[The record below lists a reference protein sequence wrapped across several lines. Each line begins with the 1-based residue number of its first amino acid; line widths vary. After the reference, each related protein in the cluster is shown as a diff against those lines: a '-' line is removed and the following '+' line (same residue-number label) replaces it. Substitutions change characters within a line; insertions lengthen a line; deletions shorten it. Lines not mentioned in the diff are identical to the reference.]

1 MITHIVQSV
10 EAYMSDF
17 LTEAR
22 GIQNDLAVVR
32 RHIHQEPEIGLDL
45 PKTQAKILAAL
56 DGLGLEISTGKSLSS
71 VTAVLRGGESEK
83 TVLLRAD
90 MDALPV
96 TELADLPY
104 KSQIDG
110 VMHACGHD
118 LHVAMLIGAAKLLT
132 KNKSKLNGDVVFMFQ
147 PGEEG
152 FDGAGHM
159 IKEGVLSVGGR
170 KADATYGLHVMSS
183 SIPTGS
189 FTTKPGTMMASS
201 DELHVT
207 VVGMGG
213 HGSQPHTAKDPIPVA
228 AEMVSA
234 LQLLITRSFS
244 AFDPVVITV
253 GQFHA
258 GTKANIIPDTA
269 EFQATI
275 RTFSAE
281 NRSRIQIEAV
291 RLCKSI
297 AEGYGLKAE
306 VEVVEQYP
314 VTVNND
320 AHAQFLGRVAAE
332 LFGNEGYMDMPN
344 PIAGAEDYSRVLEE
358 VPGSYAFLG
367 ASVDQDFTKSEVN
380 HSPRAMF
387 DDAVLYRGAALLSEL
402 AVRSL
407 NEMV

>member
-1 MITHIVQSV
+1 MSNFLA
-10 EAYMSDF
+10 EAQ
-17 LTEAR
+17 E
-22 GIQNDLAVVR
+22 IQDELVTLR
-32 RHIHQEPEIGLDL
+32 RRFHQEPEIGLDL

-56 DGLGLEISTGKSLSS
+56 DGLGLEVTTGKSLTS
-71 VTAVLRGGESEK
+71 VTAVLRGAKSDK

-110 VMHACGHD
+110 AMHACGHD
-118 LHVAMLIGAAKLLT
+118 LHVSMLIGAAKLLV
-132 KNKSKLNGDVVFMFQ
+132 KNKSQLNGDVVFMFQ

-159 IKEGVLSVGGR
+159 IKEGVLTASGR
-170 KADATYGLHVMSS
+170 KADSTYGIHVMSS
-183 SIPTGS
+183 TVPAGT
-189 FTTKPGTMMASS
+189 FTTKGGTMMASS

-207 VVGMGG
+207 VLGMGG

-234 LQLLITRSFS
+234 LQLMITRSFD

-275 RTFSAE
+275 RTFSAA
-281 NRSRIQIEAV
+281 NRTRIQAEAV
-291 RLCKSI
+291 RLCTSI
-297 AEGYGLKAE
+297 AEGYGLKAD
-306 VEVVEQYP
+306 VKVVEQYP
-314 VTVNND
+314 VTSNND
-320 AHAQFLGRVAAE
+320 AHANFVGKVAAD
-332 LFGNEGYMDMPN
+332 LFGTESYVEMPHA
-344 PIAGAEDYSRVLEE
+344 IAGAEDYSRVLEA
-358 VPGSYAFLG
+358 VPGSYVFLG
-367 ASVDQDFTKSEVN
+367 ASVDQDFVNSEVN

-387 DDAVLYRGAALLSEL
+387 DDSVLYRGTALLSEL

>member
-1 MITHIVQSV
+1 MTNFLAEASEIQS
-10 EAYMSDF
+10 E
-17 LTEAR
+17 
-22 GIQNDLAVVR
+22 LASIR
-32 RHIHQEPEIGLDL
+32 RKIHQEPEIGLDL
-45 PKTQAKILAAL
+45 PKTQAKIIAAL
-56 DGLGLEISTGKSLSS
+56 NGLGLEVTTGKSLSS
-71 VTAVLRGGESEK
+71 VTAVLRGAKSEK

-96 TELADLPY
+96 TELADLAY

-110 VMHACGHD
+110 AMHACGHD
-118 LHVAMLIGAAKLLT
+118 LHVSMLIGAAKLLS
-132 KNKSKLNGDVVFMFQ
+132 KNKAKLNGDVVFMFQ

-159 IKEGVLSVGGR
+159 IKEGVLSASGR
-170 KADATYGLHVMSS
+170 KADATYGIHVMSS
-183 SIPTGS
+183 SIPTGL

-234 LQLLITRSFS
+234 LQLLITRSFDS
-244 AFDPVVITV
+244 FDPVVITV

-275 RTFSAE
+275 RTFSPE

-297 AEGYGLKAE
+297 AEAYGLRAE
-306 VEVVEQYP
+306 VQVVEQYP
-314 VTVNND
+314 VTANND
-320 AHAQFLGRVAAE
+320 AHAQFVSKVVGE
-332 LFGNEGYMDMPN
+332 IFGADGYMDMPH
-344 PIAGAEDYSRVLEE
+344 PIAGAEDYSRVLEQ
-358 VPGSYAFLG
+358 VPGSYIFLG

-387 DDAVLYRGAALLSEL
+387 DDSVLYRGTALLSEL

>member
-1 MITHIVQSV
+1 
-10 EAYMSDF
+10 MSIF
-17 LTEAR
+17 LAGAKE
-22 GIQNDLAVVR
+22 IQDELVTLR
-32 RHIHQEPEIGLDL
+32 RRLHQEPEIGLDL
-45 PKTQAKILAAL
+45 PKTQAKIVAAL
-56 DGLGLEISTGKSLSS
+56 DGLGLEVTTGKGLSS
-71 VTAVLRGGESEK
+71 VTAVLRGAKSDK

-110 VMHACGHD
+110 AMHACGHD
-118 LHVAMLIGAAKLLT
+118 LHVAMLIGAAKLLV
-132 KNKSKLNGDVVFMFQ
+132 KNKSQLNGDVVFMFQ

-159 IKEGVLSVGGR
+159 IKEGVLTASGR
-170 KADATYGLHVMSS
+170 KADATYGIHVSS
-183 SIPTGS
+183 SSTPTGA
-189 FTTKPGTMMASS
+189 FTTKGGTMMASA
-201 DELHVT
+201 DEIHVT
-207 VVGMGG
+207 VLGMGG

-234 LQLLITRSFS
+234 LQLMITRSFD

-275 RTFSAE
+275 RTFSPE
-281 NRSRIQIEAV
+281 NRVRIKTEAV
-291 RLCKSI
+291 RLCTSI
-297 AEGYGLKAE
+297 AEGYGLKAD
-306 VEVVEQYP
+306 VKVVEQYP

-320 AHAQFLGRVAAE
+320 SHAQFVGKVAAE
-332 LFGNEGYMDMPN
+332 LFGKDAYMDMPH
-344 PIAGAEDYSRVLEE
+344 PIAGAEDYSRVLEA
-358 VPGSYAFLG
+358 VPGSYMFLG
-367 ASVDQDFTKSEVN
+367 ASVDEDFMNSEVN

-387 DDAVLYRGAALLSEL
+387 DDSVLYRGTAMLSEL

>member
-1 MITHIVQSV
+1 MSNFLAEAKEIQS
-10 EAYMSDF
+10 
-17 LTEAR
+17 
-22 GIQNDLAVVR
+22 DLVTLR
-32 RHIHQEPEIGLDL
+32 RRLHQEPEIGLDL
-45 PKTQAKILAAL
+45 PKTQAKIVAAL
-56 DGLGLEISTGKSLSS
+56 DGLGLEVTTGKVLSS
-71 VTAVLRGGESEK
+71 VTAVLRGAKSDK

-90 MDALPV
+90 MDGLPV
-96 TELADLPY
+96 TELADLDY

-110 VMHACGHD
+110 AMHACGHD
-118 LHVAMLIGAAKLLT
+118 LHVAMLIGAAKLLV
-132 KNKSKLNGDVVFMFQ
+132 KNKSQLNGDVVFMFQ

-159 IKEGVLSVGGR
+159 IKEGVLTASGR
-170 KADATYGLHVMSS
+170 KADATYGIHVSS
-183 SIPTGS
+183 SATPTGT
-189 FTTKPGTMMASS
+189 FTTKGGTMMASS

-207 VVGMGG
+207 VIGKGG

-234 LQLLITRSFS
+234 LQLMITRSFD

-281 NRSRIQIEAV
+281 NRVRIKTEAV
-291 RLCKSI
+291 RLCESI
-297 AEGYGLKAE
+297 AQGYGLKAE
-306 VEVVEQYP
+306 VKVVEQYP

-320 AHAQFLGRVAAE
+320 AHAEFVGKVATE
-332 LFGNEGYMDMPN
+332 LFGSDSYMDMPH
-344 PIAGAEDYSRVLEE
+344 PIAGAEDYSRVLEA
-358 VPGSYAFLG
+358 VPGSYVFLG
-367 ASVDQDFTKSEVN
+367 ASVDQDFMNSEVN

-387 DDAVLYRGAALLSEL
+387 DDSVMYRGSALLSEL

>member
-1 MITHIVQSV
+1 MANFLS
-10 EAYMSDF
+10 EASEFQKD
-17 LTEAR
+17 LTA
-22 GIQNDLAVVR
+22 LR
-32 RHIHQEPEIGLDL
+32 RDIHREPEIGLDL
-45 PKTQAKILAAL
+45 PKTQAKIVAAL
-56 DGLGLEISTGKSLSS
+56 EGLGLEISTGKSLSS
-71 VTAVLRGGESEK
+71 VTAVLRAGNSDK

-110 VMHACGHD
+110 AMHACGHD
-118 LHVAMLIGAAKLLT
+118 LHVAMLIGAAKLLV
-132 KNKSKLNGDVVFMFQ
+132 KNKSELTGDVVFMFQ

-159 IKEGVLSVGGR
+159 IKEGVLTASGR
-170 KADATYGLHVMSS
+170 KADATYGIHVMSS
-183 SIPTGS
+183 SVPTGT
-189 FTTKPGTMMASS
+189 FTTKGGTMMASS

-228 AEMVSA
+228 AEMISA
-234 LQLLITRSFS
+234 LQLMITRSFD

-275 RTFSAE
+275 RTFSAD
-281 NRSRIQIEAV
+281 NRARIQIEAV

-306 VEVVEQYP
+306 VSVVEQYP
-314 VTVNND
+314 VTINND
-320 AHAQFLGRVAAE
+320 THAKFVGTVAAE
-332 LFGNEGYMDMPN
+332 LFDDEGFMEMPHA
-344 PIAGAEDYSRVLEE
+344 IAGAEDYSRVLEA
-358 VPGSYAFLG
+358 VPGSYIFLG
-367 ASVDQDFTKSEVN
+367 ASVDKDFTKSEVN

-387 DDAVLYRGAALLSEL
+387 DDSVLYRGTALLSEL

-407 NEMV
+407 KEMVGSKNAK

>member
-1 MITHIVQSV
+1 MSSFLI
-10 EAYMSDF
+10 EAKD
-17 LTEAR
+17 
-22 GIQNDLAVVR
+22 IQGELVALR
-32 RHIHQEPEIGLDL
+32 QKIHQEPEIGLDL
-45 PKTQAKILAAL
+45 PKTQAKIVAAL
-56 DGLGLEISTGKSLSS
+56 DGLGLEVSTGKSLTS
-71 VTAVLRGGESEK
+71 VTAVLRGANSEK

-96 TELADLPY
+96 TELTDVAF

-110 VMHACGHD
+110 AMHACGHD
-118 LHVAMLIGAAKLLT
+118 LHVSMLIGAAKLLS
-132 KNKSKLNGDVVFMFQ
+132 KNKAKLNGDVVFMFQ

-159 IKEGVLSVGGR
+159 IQEGVLTASGR
-170 KADATYGLHVMSS
+170 KADATYGIHVMSS
-183 SIPTGS
+183 AIPAGT
-189 FTTKPGTMMASS
+189 FTTKGGTMMASS

-207 VVGMGG
+207 VIGKGG

-281 NRSRIQIEAV
+281 SRSRIQVEAV
-291 RLCKSI
+291 RLCRSI
-297 AEGYGLKAE
+297 AEGYGLTAD
-306 VEVVEQYP
+306 VEIVEQYP
-314 VTVNND
+314 VTANND
-320 AHAQFLGRVAAE
+320 AHAQFVGKVAVD
-332 LFGNEGYMDMPN
+332 LFGGEAFIEMPT

-358 VPGSYAFLG
+358 VPGSYVFLG
-367 ASVDQDFTKSEVN
+367 ASVDQDVTASDVN
-380 HSPRAMF
+380 HSPRAKF

>member
-1 MITHIVQSV
+1 VTN
-10 EAYMSDF
+10 F
-17 LTEAR
+17 LTEANE
-22 GIQNDLAVVR
+22 IQSELASIR
-32 RHIHQEPEIGLDL
+32 RKIHQEPEIGLDL
-45 PKTQAKILAAL
+45 PKTQAKIVAAL
-56 DGLGLEISTGKSLSS
+56 DGLGLEVTTGKSLSS
-71 VTAVLRGGESEK
+71 VTAVLRGTNSVK
-83 TVLLRAD
+83 TLLLRAD

-110 VMHACGHD
+110 AMHACGHD
-118 LHVAMLIGAAKLLT
+118 LHVSMLIGAAKLLS
-132 KNKSKLNGDVVFMFQ
+132 KNKAKLNGDVVFMFQ

-159 IKEGVLSVGGR
+159 IKEGVLSASGR
-170 KADATYGLHVMSS
+170 KADATYGIHVMSS
-183 SIPTGS
+183 SIPTGL

-234 LQLLITRSFS
+234 LQLLITRSFDS
-244 AFDPVVITV
+244 FDPVVITV

-275 RTFSAE
+275 RTFSPE

-297 AEGYGLKAE
+297 AEAYGLRAE
-306 VEVVEQYP
+306 VQVVEQYP
-314 VTVNND
+314 VTANND
-320 AHAQFLGRVAAE
+320 AHAQFVGKVAGE
-332 LFGNEGYMDMPN
+332 IFGNDAYMDMPH
-344 PIAGAEDYSRVLEE
+344 PIAGAEDYSRVLEQ
-358 VPGSYAFLG
+358 VPGSYIFLG

-387 DDAVLYRGAALLSEL
+387 DDSVLYRGTALLSEL

>member
-1 MITHIVQSV
+1 V
-10 EAYMSDF
+10 ADF
-17 LTEAR
+17 LKEASE
-22 GIQNDLAVVR
+22 IQGDLATL
-32 RHIHQEPEIGLDL
+32 RHQIHQEPEIGLDL
-45 PKTQAKILAAL
+45 PKTQAKILKAL
-56 DGLGLEISTGKSLSS
+56 EGLGLEVSTGKSLTS
-71 VTAVLRGGESEK
+71 VTAVLRGGKSDK

-96 TELADLPY
+96 TELADIPF

-110 VMHACGHD
+110 AMHACGHD
-118 LHVAMLIGAAKLLT
+118 LHVAMLIGAAKLLV
-132 KNKSKLNGDVVFMFQ
+132 KNKSALNGDVVFMFQ

-159 IKEGVLSVGGR
+159 IKEGVLTASGR
-170 KADATYGLHVMSS
+170 KADATYGIHVMSS
-183 SIPTGS
+183 SVPKGL
-189 FTTKPGTMMASS
+189 FTTKAGTMMASS

-281 NRSRIQIEAV
+281 NRSRIQTEAV

-306 VEVVEQYP
+306 VKVVEQYP
-314 VTVNND
+314 VTANNN
-320 AHAQFLGRVAAE
+320 AHAQFVGKVAAD
-332 LFGNEGYMDMPN
+332 LFGNESFMEMPH

-358 VPGSYAFLG
+358 VPGSYVFLG

-387 DDAVLYRGAALLSEL
+387 DDSVLHRGTALLSEL

>member
-1 MITHIVQSV
+1 MSNFLA
-10 EAYMSDF
+10 EAQ
-17 LTEAR
+17 E
-22 GIQNDLAVVR
+22 IQDELATLR
-32 RHIHQEPEIGLDL
+32 RRFHQEPEIGLDL

-56 DGLGLEISTGKSLSS
+56 DGLGLEVTTGKSLTS
-71 VTAVLRGGESEK
+71 VTAVLRGAKSDK

-110 VMHACGHD
+110 AMHACGHD
-118 LHVAMLIGAAKLLT
+118 LHVSMLIGAAKLLV
-132 KNKSKLNGDVVFMFQ
+132 KNKSQLNGDVVFMFQ

-159 IKEGVLSVGGR
+159 IKEGVLTASGR
-170 KADATYGLHVMSS
+170 KADATYGIHVSS
-183 SIPTGS
+183 SSTPTGA
-189 FTTKPGTMMASS
+189 FTTKGGTMMASA
-201 DELHVT
+201 DEIHVT
-207 VVGMGG
+207 VLGMGG

-234 LQLLITRSFS
+234 LQLMITRSFD

-275 RTFSAE
+275 RTFSPE
-281 NRSRIQIEAV
+281 NRVRIKTEAV
-291 RLCKSI
+291 RLCTSI
-297 AEGYGLKAE
+297 AEGYGLKAD
-306 VEVVEQYP
+306 VKVVEQYP

-320 AHAQFLGRVAAE
+320 SHAQFVGKVAAE
-332 LFGNEGYMDMPN
+332 LFGKDAYMDMPH
-344 PIAGAEDYSRVLEE
+344 PIAGAEDYSRVLEA
-358 VPGSYAFLG
+358 VPGSYMFLG
-367 ASVDQDFTKSEVN
+367 ASVDEDFMNSEVN

-387 DDAVLYRGAALLSEL
+387 DDSVLYRGTAMLSEL

>member
-1 MITHIVQSV
+1 MANFI
-10 EAYMSDF
+10 
-17 LTEAR
+17 TEASE
-22 GIQNDLAVVR
+22 IQNDLVAIR
-32 RHIHQEPEIGLDL
+32 RHIHQEPELGLDL

-56 DGLGLEISTGKSLSS
+56 EGLGLEVSTGKSLSS
-71 VTAVLRGGESEK
+71 VTAVLRAGDSKK

-96 TELADLPY
+96 AELADLPY

-110 VMHACGHD
+110 AMHACGHD
-118 LHVAMLIGAAKLLT
+118 LHVAMLIGAAKLLV
-132 KNKSKLNGDVVFMFQ
+132 KNKSQLSGDVVFMFQ

-159 IKEGVLSVGGR
+159 IKEGVLTASGR
-170 KADATYGLHVMSS
+170 KADATYGIHVTSS
-183 SIPTGS
+183 SIPTGT
-189 FTTKPGTMMASS
+189 FTTKPGTMMASA
-201 DELHVT
+201 DEIHVT

-228 AEMVSA
+228 AEMVGA
-234 LQLLITRSFS
+234 LQLMITRSFD

-275 RTFSAE
+275 RTFSPE
-281 NRSRIQIEAV
+281 NRARIQVEAV

-306 VEVVEQYP
+306 VKVVEQYP

-320 AHAQFLGRVAAE
+320 AHAQFVGRVAGE
-332 LFGNEGYMDMPN
+332 LFGNEAYMDMPHA
-344 PIAGAEDYSRVLEE
+344 IAGAEDYSRVLEA
-358 VPGSYAFLG
+358 VPGSYVFLG
-367 ASVDQDFTKSEVN
+367 ASVDQDFTKSEAN
-380 HSPRAMF
+380 HSPRAKF
-387 DDAVLYRGAALLSEL
+387 DDSVLYRGTALLSEL

>member
-1 MITHIVQSV
+1 
-10 EAYMSDF
+10 MSTF
-17 LTEAR
+17 LTEASE
-22 GIQNDLAVVR
+22 IQSELVSLR
-32 RHIHQEPEIGLDL
+32 RNIHQEPEIGLDL
-45 PKTQAKILAAL
+45 PKTQAKIVAAL
-56 DGLGLEISTGKSLSS
+56 DGLGLEITTGKSLSS
-71 VTAVLRGGESEK
+71 VTAVLRGGKSEK
-83 TVLLRAD
+83 AVLLRAD

-104 KSQIDG
+104 RSQIDG

-159 IKEGVLSVGGR
+159 IKEGVLSASGR
-170 KADATYGLHVMSS
+170 KADVTYGIHVMSS
-183 SIPTGS
+183 SIPTGT

-281 NRSRIQIEAV
+281 NRARIQVEAV

-306 VEVVEQYP
+306 VQVVEQYP

-320 AHAQFLGRVAAE
+320 AHAQFVGKVAIE
-332 LFGNEGYMDMPN
+332 LFGKDGYMDMPH
-344 PIAGAEDYSRVLEE
+344 PIAGAEDYSRVLEQI
-358 VPGSYAFLG
+358 PGSYVFLG
-367 ASVDQDFTKSEVN
+367 ASADQDFTKSEVN
-380 HSPRAMF
+380 HSPRATF
-387 DDAVLYRGAALLSEL
+387 DDAVLYRGTALLCEL

-407 NEMV
+407 VTQ

>member
-1 MITHIVQSV
+1 VSNFLA
-10 EAYMSDF
+10 EAQ
-17 LTEAR
+17 E
-22 GIQNDLAVVR
+22 IQDELVTLR
-32 RHIHQEPEIGLDL
+32 RRFHQEPEIGLDL

-56 DGLGLEISTGKSLSS
+56 DGLGLEVTTGKSLTS
-71 VTAVLRGGESEK
+71 VTAVLRGAKSDK

-110 VMHACGHD
+110 AMHACGHD
-118 LHVAMLIGAAKLLT
+118 LHVSMLIGAAKLLV
-132 KNKSKLNGDVVFMFQ
+132 KNKSQLNGDVVFMFQ

-159 IKEGVLSVGGR
+159 IKEGVLTASGR
-170 KADATYGLHVMSS
+170 KADSTYGIHVSS
-183 SIPTGS
+183 FSTPTGA
-189 FTTKPGTMMASS
+189 FTTKGGTMMASA
-201 DELHVT
+201 DEIHVT
-207 VVGMGG
+207 VLGMGG

-234 LQLLITRSFS
+234 LQLMITRSFD

-275 RTFSAE
+275 RTFSPE
-281 NRSRIQIEAV
+281 NRVRIKTEAV
-291 RLCKSI
+291 RLCTSI
-297 AEGYGLKAE
+297 AEGYGLKAD
-306 VEVVEQYP
+306 VKVVEQYP

-320 AHAQFLGRVAAE
+320 SHAQFVGKVAAE
-332 LFGNEGYMDMPN
+332 LFGKDAYMDMPH
-344 PIAGAEDYSRVLEE
+344 PIAGAEDYSRVLEA
-358 VPGSYAFLG
+358 VPGSYMFLG
-367 ASVDQDFTKSEVN
+367 ASVDEDFMNSEVN

-387 DDAVLYRGAALLSEL
+387 DDSVLYRGTAMLSEL

>member
-1 MITHIVQSV
+1 
-10 EAYMSDF
+10 MSNF
-17 LTEAR
+17 LSEAR
-22 GIQNDLAVVR
+22 EIQSDLESLR
-32 RHIHQEPEIGLDL
+32 RHIHQEPEIGLEL
-45 PKTQAKILAAL
+45 PKTQAKIIAAL
-56 DGLGLEISTGKSLSS
+56 DGLGLEVTTGKGLSS
-71 VTAVLRGGESEK
+71 VTAVLRGAKSEK

-96 TELADLPY
+96 TELTDLAY

-110 VMHACGHD
+110 AMHACGHD
-118 LHVAMLIGAAKLLT
+118 LHVAMLIGAAKLLV
-132 KNKSKLNGDVVFMFQ
+132 KNKSQLNGDVVFMFQ

-159 IKEGVLSVGGR
+159 IKEGVLNASGR
-170 KADATYGLHVMSS
+170 KVDATYGIHVMSS
-183 SIPTGS
+183 AAPAGVFS
-189 FTTKPGTMMASS
+189 TKGGTMMASS

-234 LQLLITRSFS
+234 LQLMITRSFD

-281 NRSRIQIEAV
+281 NRTRIQIEAV
-291 RLCKSI
+291 RLCTAI

-306 VEVVEQYP
+306 VKIVEQYP

-320 AHAQFLGRVAAE
+320 SHAHFVGKVAAE
-332 LFGNEGYMDMPN
+332 LFGNEAYMEMPH
-344 PIAGAEDYSRVLEE
+344 PIAGAEDYSRVLEA
-358 VPGSYAFLG
+358 VAGSYVFLG
-367 ASVDQDFTKSEVN
+367 ASVDQDFMKSEVN

-387 DDAVLYRGAALLSEL
+387 DDSVMYRGTALLSEL

>member
-1 MITHIVQSV
+1 MSSVLSEASEIQS
-10 EAYMSDF
+10 ELA
-17 LTEAR
+17 AIR
-22 GIQNDLAVVR
+22 QN
-32 RHIHQEPEIGLDL
+32 IHKEPEIGLDL
-45 PKTQAKILAAL
+45 PKTQSKILAAL
-56 DGLGLEISTGKSLSS
+56 DGLGLEVTTGKALSS
-71 VTAVLRGGESEK
+71 VTAVLRGSKSEK

-96 TELADLPY
+96 TELANIPF

-110 VMHACGHD
+110 AMHACGHD
-118 LHVAMLIGAAKLLT
+118 LHVAMLIGAAKLLV
-132 KNKSKLNGDVVFMFQ
+132 KNKSKLNGDVVLMFQ

-159 IKEGVLSVGGR
+159 IKEGVLTASGR
-170 KADATYGLHVMSS
+170 KADATYGIHVMSS
-183 SIPTGS
+183 SIPKGY
-189 FTTKPGTMMASS
+189 FTTKAGTMMASS
-201 DELHVT
+201 DEIHVT
-207 VVGMGG
+207 VLGMGG

-228 AEMVSA
+228 AEMVGA
-234 LQLLITRSFS
+234 LQLLVTRSFS
-244 AFDPVVITV
+244 AFDPVVLTV

-258 GTKANIIPDTA
+258 GTKANIIPDSA

-281 NRSRIQIEAV
+281 NRSRILSEAI

-306 VEVVEQYP
+306 VKVIDQYP
-314 VTVNND
+314 VTANNG
-320 AHAQFLGRVAAE
+320 AHAHFVGKVAAE
-332 LFGNEGYMDMPN
+332 LFGKEAFIEMPH

-358 VPGSYAFLG
+358 VPGSYVFLG
-367 ASVDQDFTKSEVN
+367 ASADQDFTKSEVN
-380 HSPRAMF
+380 HSPRATF
-387 DDAVLYRGAALLSEL
+387 DDAVLYRGTALLSEL

>member
-1 MITHIVQSV
+1 MSSFLI
-10 EAYMSDF
+10 EAKD
-17 LTEAR
+17 
-22 GIQNDLAVVR
+22 IQGELVALR
-32 RHIHQEPEIGLDL
+32 QKIHQEPEIGLDL
-45 PKTQAKILAAL
+45 PKTQAKIVAAL
-56 DGLGLEISTGKSLSS
+56 DGLGLEVSTGKSLTS
-71 VTAVLRGGESEK
+71 VTAVLRGANSEK

-96 TELADLPY
+96 TELTNVAF

-110 VMHACGHD
+110 AMHACGHD
-118 LHVAMLIGAAKLLT
+118 LHVSMLIGAAKLLS
-132 KNKSKLNGDVVFMFQ
+132 KNKAKLNGDVVFMFQ

-159 IKEGVLSVGGR
+159 IQEGVLTASGR
-170 KADATYGLHVMSS
+170 KADATYGIHVMSS
-183 SIPTGS
+183 AIPAGT
-189 FTTKPGTMMASS
+189 FTTKGGTMMASS

-207 VVGMGG
+207 VIGKGG

-281 NRSRIQIEAV
+281 NRSRIQSEAV
-291 RLCKSI
+291 RLCRSI
-297 AEGYGLKAE
+297 AEGYGLTADVK
-306 VEVVEQYP
+306 VVEQYP
-314 VTVNND
+314 VTANND
-320 AHAQFLGRVAAE
+320 AHAQFVGKVAVD
-332 LFGNEGYMDMPN
+332 LFGGEAFIEMPT

-358 VPGSYAFLG
+358 VPGSYVFLG
-367 ASVDQDFTKSEVN
+367 ASVDEDVTASDVN
-380 HSPRAMF
+380 HSPRAKF

>member
-1 MITHIVQSV
+1 
-10 EAYMSDF
+10 MSD
-17 LTEAR
+17 LLNQSREMQ
-22 GIQNDLAVVR
+22 GELVEL
-32 RHIHQEPEIGLDL
+32 RHQIHQEPEIGLDL
-45 PKTQAKILAAL
+45 PKTQAKIIAAL
-56 DGLGLEISTGKSLSS
+56 DGLGLEVSTGKSLSS
-71 VTAVLRGGESEK
+71 VTAVLRGKASNK

-96 TELADLPY
+96 TELADIAF
-104 KSQIDG
+104 KSQIEG
-110 VMHACGHD
+110 AMHACGHD
-118 LHVAMLIGAAKLLT
+118 LHVAMLVGAAKLLT
-132 KNKSKLNGDVVFMFQ
+132 ANKDQLNGDVVFMFQ

-152 FDGAGHM
+152 YDGAGHM
-159 IKEGVLSVGGR
+159 IKEGVLTASG
-170 KADATYGLHVMSS
+170 KMADATYGIHVMSAG
-183 SIPTGS
+183 IPNGA

-228 AEMVSA
+228 AEMISA
-234 LQLLITRSFS
+234 LQLMITRSFS

-258 GTKANIIPDTA
+258 GTKANIIPDNA

-275 RTFSAE
+275 RTFSKE
-281 NRSRIQIEAV
+281 NRERVQLEAV

-297 AEGYGLKAE
+297 AEGYGLSAE
-306 VEVVEQYP
+306 VKVVEQYP
-314 VTVNND
+314 VTANNPS
-320 AHAQFLGRVAAE
+320 HAEFIGTVAKD
-332 LFGNEGYMDMPN
+332 LFGESSYLEMPH

-358 VPGSYAFLG
+358 IPGSYVFLG

-387 DDAVLYRGAALLSEL
+387 DDSVMYRGTALLAEL

-407 NEMV
+407 ATTP

>member
-1 MITHIVQSV
+1 VSNFLA
-10 EAYMSDF
+10 EAK
-17 LTEAR
+17 E
-22 GIQNDLAVVR
+22 IQNDLVTLR
-32 RHIHQEPEIGLDL
+32 RQIHQEPEIGLDL
-45 PKTQAKILAAL
+45 PKTQAKIVAAL
-56 DGLGLEISTGKSLSS
+56 DGLGLEVTTGKGLSA
-71 VTAVLRGGESEK
+71 VTAVLRGSKSNK

-90 MDALPV
+90 MDALPI
-96 TELADLPY
+96 TELTDLAY

-110 VMHACGHD
+110 AMHACGHD
-118 LHVAMLIGAAKLLT
+118 LHVAMLIGAAKLLV
-132 KNKSKLNGDVVFMFQ
+132 KNKSQLNGDVVFMFQ

-159 IKEGVLSVGGR
+159 IKEGVLTASGR
-170 KADATYGLHVMSS
+170 KADATYGIHVMSS
-183 SIPTGS
+183 AAPAGVFS
-189 FTTKPGTMMASS
+189 TKGGTMMASS

-234 LQLLITRSFS
+234 LQLMITRSFD

-281 NRSRIQIEAV
+281 NRTRIQSEAV

-306 VEVVEQYP
+306 VKVVEQYP

-320 AHAQFLGRVAAE
+320 AHANFVGKVAAD
-332 LFGNEGYMDMPN
+332 LFGKEAYMEMPH

-358 VPGSYAFLG
+358 VPGSYVFLG
-367 ASVDQDFTKSEVN
+367 ASVDQDFMNSEVN
-380 HSPRAMF
+380 HSPRAKF
-387 DDAVLYRGAALLSEL
+387 DDAVLYRGTTLLSEL

>member
-1 MITHIVQSV
+1 VQV
-10 EAYMSDF
+10 ANF

-22 GIQNDLAVVR
+22 EIQNDLAAVR
-32 RHIHQEPEIGLDL
+32 RHIHQEPEIGLHL

-71 VTAVLRGGESEK
+71 VTAVLRGGKSEK

-159 IKEGVLSVGGR
+159 IKEGVLSASGR

-332 LFGNEGYMDMPN
+332 LFGSEGYMDMPN

-387 DDAVLYRGAALLSEL
+387 DDAVLYRGTALLSEL

>member
-1 MITHIVQSV
+1 
-10 EAYMSDF
+10 MSFF
-17 LTEAR
+17 LDSAMK
-22 GIQNDLAVVR
+22 IQDELAAL
-32 RHIHQEPEIGLDL
+32 RHDIHRHPEIGLDL

-56 DGLGLEISTGKSLSS
+56 DGLGLEITTGKALSS
-71 VTAVLRGGESEK
+71 VTAVLRGKSSDK

-96 TELADLPY
+96 TELADIPF
-104 KSQIDG
+104 KSEVEG

-118 LHVAMLIGAAKLLT
+118 LHVSMLVGAAKLLT
-132 KNKSKLNGDVVFMFQ
+132 AHKDQLNGDVVFMFQ

-159 IKEGVLSVGGR
+159 IKEGVLTASGR
-170 KADATYGLHVMSS
+170 KADATYGIHVMSAG
-183 SIPTGS
+183 IPNGS

-207 VVGMGG
+207 VLGMGG

-228 AEMVSA
+228 AEMISA
-234 LQLLITRSFS
+234 LQLLITRSFN

-281 NRSRIQIEAV
+281 NRSRIQTEAV

-297 AEGYGLKAE
+297 AEGYGLSAE
-306 VEVVEQYP
+306 VKVVEQYP
-314 VTVNND
+314 VTVNNND
-320 AHAQFLGRVAAE
+320 HAQFVGRVANE
-332 LFGNEGYMDMPN
+332 VFGNDRFVEMPY

-358 VPGSYAFLG
+358 VPGSYVFLG

-387 DDAVLYRGAALLSEL
+387 DDAVLYRGTALLSEL
-402 AVRSL
+402 AVRAL
-407 NEMV
+407 KQQ

>member
-1 MITHIVQSV
+1 MANFIN
-10 EAYMSDF
+10 EAS
-17 LTEAR
+17 E
-22 GIQNDLAVVR
+22 IQNDLVAIR
-32 RHIHQEPEIGLDL
+32 RHIHQEPELGLDL

-56 DGLGLEISTGKSLSS
+56 EGLGLEVSTGKSLSS
-71 VTAVLRGGESEK
+71 VTAVLRAGDSKK

-96 TELADLPY
+96 AELADLPY

-110 VMHACGHD
+110 AMHACGHD
-118 LHVAMLIGAAKLLT
+118 LHVAMLIGAAKLLV
-132 KNKSKLNGDVVFMFQ
+132 KNKSQLSGDVVFMFQ

-159 IKEGVLSVGGR
+159 IKEGILTASGR
-170 KADATYGLHVMSS
+170 KADATYGIHVTSS
-183 SIPTGS
+183 SIPTGT
-189 FTTKPGTMMASS
+189 FTTKPGTMMASA
-201 DELHVT
+201 DEIHVT

-228 AEMVSA
+228 AEMVGA
-234 LQLLITRSFS
+234 LQLMITRSFD

-275 RTFSAE
+275 RTFSPE
-281 NRSRIQIEAV
+281 NRARIQVEAV

-306 VEVVEQYP
+306 VKVVEQYP

-320 AHAQFLGRVAAE
+320 AHAQFVGRVAAE
-332 LFGNEGYMDMPN
+332 LFGNEAYMDMPHA
-344 PIAGAEDYSRVLEE
+344 IAGAEDYSRVLEA
-358 VPGSYAFLG
+358 VPGSYVFLG
-367 ASVDQDFTKSEVN
+367 ASVDQDFTKSEAN

-387 DDAVLYRGAALLSEL
+387 DDSVMHRGAALLSEL

>member
-1 MITHIVQSV
+1 VKV
-10 EAYMSDF
+10 ANF
-17 LTEAR
+17 LSEAR
-22 GIQNDLAVVR
+22 EIQNDLAAVR

-71 VTAVLRGGESEK
+71 VTAVLRGEKSEK

-159 IKEGVLSVGGR
+159 IKEGVLSASGR

-189 FTTKPGTMMASS
+189 FMTKPGTMMASS

-320 AHAQFLGRVAAE
+320 AHAQFLGHVAE
-332 LFGNEGYMDMPN
+332 EIFGSEGYMDMPN

-387 DDAVLYRGAALLSEL
+387 DDAVLYRGTALLSEL

>member
-1 MITHIVQSV
+1 MSNFLA
-10 EAYMSDF
+10 EAQ
-17 LTEAR
+17 E
-22 GIQNDLAVVR
+22 IQDELVTLR
-32 RHIHQEPEIGLDL
+32 RRFHQEPEIGLDL

-56 DGLGLEISTGKSLSS
+56 DGLGLEVTTGKSLTS
-71 VTAVLRGGESEK
+71 VTAVLRGAKSDK

-96 TELADLPY
+96 TELTDLAY

-110 VMHACGHD
+110 AMHACGHD
-118 LHVAMLIGAAKLLT
+118 LHVSMLIGAAKLLV
-132 KNKSKLNGDVVFMFQ
+132 KNKSQLNGDVVFMFQ

-159 IKEGVLSVGGR
+159 IKEGVLTASGR
-170 KADATYGLHVMSS
+170 KADATYGIHVSS
-183 SIPTGS
+183 SSTPTGA
-189 FTTKPGTMMASS
+189 FTTKGGTMMASA
-201 DELHVT
+201 DEIHVT
-207 VVGMGG
+207 VLGMGG

-234 LQLLITRSFS
+234 LQLMITRSFD

-275 RTFSAE
+275 RTFSPE
-281 NRSRIQIEAV
+281 NRVRIKTEAV
-291 RLCKSI
+291 RLCTSI
-297 AEGYGLKAE
+297 AEGYGLNADVK
-306 VEVVEQYP
+306 VVEQYP
-314 VTVNND
+314 VTVNN
-320 AHAQFLGRVAAE
+320 ASHAQFVGKVAAE
-332 LFGNEGYMDMPN
+332 LFGKDAYMDMPH
-344 PIAGAEDYSRVLEE
+344 PIAGAEDYSRVLEA
-358 VPGSYAFLG
+358 VPGSYMFLG
-367 ASVDQDFTKSEVN
+367 ASVDEDFMNSEVN

-387 DDAVLYRGAALLSEL
+387 DDSVLYRGTAMLSEL

>member
-1 MITHIVQSV
+1 VSN
-10 EAYMSDF
+10 F
-17 LTEAR
+17 LTQAQE
-22 GIQNDLAVVR
+22 IQDDLATL
-32 RHIHQEPEIGLDL
+32 RHRLHEEPEIGLQL
-45 PKTQAKILAAL
+45 PTTQAKIVAAL
-56 DGLGLEISTGKSLSS
+56 EGLGLEVTTGKELTS
-71 VTAVLRGGESEK
+71 VTAVLRGSKSEK

-96 TELADLPY
+96 TELAELPF
-104 KSQIDG
+104 KSKIDG
-110 VMHACGHD
+110 AMHACGHD
-118 LHVAMLIGAAKLLT
+118 LHVAMLIGAARLLV
-132 KNKSKLNGDVVFMFQ
+132 KNKSQLNGDVVFMFQ

-152 FDGAGHM
+152 FDGAGFM
-159 IKEGVLSVGGR
+159 IKEGVLTASGR
-170 KADATYGLHVMSS
+170 KADATYGIHVMASAV
-183 SIPTGS
+183 PAGT
-189 FTTKPGTMMASS
+189 FTTKGGTMMASS

-281 NRSRIQIEAV
+281 NRIRIQAEAV
-291 RLCKSI
+291 RLCQSI
-297 AEGYGLKAE
+297 AEAYGLKAD
-306 VEVVEQYP
+306 VKVVGQYP

-320 AHAQFLGRVAAE
+320 AHASFVGKVAAD
-332 LFGNEGYMDMPN
+332 LFGAESYIEMPN
-344 PIAGAEDYSRVLEE
+344 PIAGAEDYSRVLEA
-358 VPGSYAFLG
+358 VPGSYVFLG
-367 ASVDQDFTKSEVN
+367 ASVDEDFTKSEVN
-380 HSPRAMF
+380 HSPRAQF
-387 DDAVLYRGAALLSEL
+387 DESVLYRGTALLSEL

>member
-1 MITHIVQSV
+1 MSNFLA
-10 EAYMSDF
+10 EAK
-17 LTEAR
+17 E
-22 GIQNDLAVVR
+22 IQNDLVTLR
-32 RHIHQEPEIGLDL
+32 RQIHQEPEIGLDL
-45 PKTQAKILAAL
+45 PKTQAKIVAAL
-56 DGLGLEISTGKSLSS
+56 DGLGLEVTTGKGLSS
-71 VTAVLRGGESEK
+71 VTAVLRGSKSNK

-96 TELADLPY
+96 TELTDLAY

-110 VMHACGHD
+110 AMHACGHD
-118 LHVAMLIGAAKLLT
+118 LHVAMLIGAAKLLV
-132 KNKSKLNGDVVFMFQ
+132 KNKSQLNGDVVFMFQ

-159 IKEGVLSVGGR
+159 IKEGVLTASGR
-170 KADATYGLHVMSS
+170 KADATYGIHVMSS
-183 SIPTGS
+183 AAPAGVFS
-189 FTTKPGTMMASS
+189 TKGGTMMASS

-234 LQLLITRSFS
+234 LQLMITRSFD

-281 NRSRIQIEAV
+281 NRTRIQSEAV

-306 VEVVEQYP
+306 VKVVEQYP

-320 AHAQFLGRVAAE
+320 VHANFVGKVAAD
-332 LFGNEGYMDMPN
+332 LFGKEAYMEMPH

-358 VPGSYAFLG
+358 VPGSYVFLG
-367 ASVDQDFTKSEVN
+367 ASVDQDFMNSEVN
-380 HSPRAMF
+380 HSPRAKF
-387 DDAVLYRGAALLSEL
+387 DDAVLYRGTTLLSEL

>member
-1 MITHIVQSV
+1 MSNFLD
-10 EAYMSDF
+10 EAQ
-17 LTEAR
+17 E
-22 GIQNDLAVVR
+22 IQDELVTLR
-32 RHIHQEPEIGLDL
+32 RRFHQEPEIGLDL

-56 DGLGLEISTGKSLSS
+56 DGLGLEVTSGKSLTS
-71 VTAVLRGGESEK
+71 VTAVLRGAKSDK

-110 VMHACGHD
+110 AMHACGHD
-118 LHVAMLIGAAKLLT
+118 LHVSMLIGAAKLLV
-132 KNKSKLNGDVVFMFQ
+132 KNKSQLNGDVVFMFQ

-159 IKEGVLSVGGR
+159 IKEGVLTASGR
-170 KADATYGLHVMSS
+170 KADATYGIHVSS
-183 SIPTGS
+183 SSTPTGA
-189 FTTKPGTMMASS
+189 FTTKGGTMMASA
-201 DELHVT
+201 DEIHVT
-207 VVGMGG
+207 VLGMGG

-234 LQLLITRSFS
+234 LQLMITRSFD

-275 RTFSAE
+275 RTFSPE
-281 NRSRIQIEAV
+281 NRVRIKTEAV
-291 RLCKSI
+291 RLCTSI
-297 AEGYGLKAE
+297 AEGYGLKAD
-306 VEVVEQYP
+306 VKVVEQYP

-320 AHAQFLGRVAAE
+320 SHAQFVGKVAAE
-332 LFGNEGYMDMPN
+332 LFGKDAYMDMPH
-344 PIAGAEDYSRVLEE
+344 PIAGAEDYSRVLEA
-358 VPGSYAFLG
+358 VPGSYMFLG
-367 ASVDQDFTKSEVN
+367 ASVDEDFMNSEVN

-387 DDAVLYRGAALLSEL
+387 DDSVLYRGTAMLSEL

>member
-1 MITHIVQSV
+1 MSSFLI
-10 EAYMSDF
+10 EAKD
-17 LTEAR
+17 
-22 GIQNDLAVVR
+22 IQGELVALR
-32 RHIHQEPEIGLDL
+32 QKIHQEPEIGLDL
-45 PKTQAKILAAL
+45 PKTQAKIVAAL
-56 DGLGLEISTGKSLSS
+56 DGLGLEVSTGKSLTS
-71 VTAVLRGGESEK
+71 VTAVLRGANSEK

-96 TELADLPY
+96 TELTNVAF

-110 VMHACGHD
+110 AMHACGHD
-118 LHVAMLIGAAKLLT
+118 LHVSMLIGAAKLLS
-132 KNKSKLNGDVVFMFQ
+132 KNKAKLNGDVVFMFQ

-159 IKEGVLSVGGR
+159 IQEGVLTASGR
-170 KADATYGLHVMSS
+170 KADATYGIHVMSS
-183 SIPTGS
+183 AIPAGT
-189 FTTKPGTMMASS
+189 FTTKGGTMMASS

-207 VVGMGG
+207 VIGKGG

-281 NRSRIQIEAV
+281 NRSRIQSEAV
-291 RLCKSI
+291 RLCRSI
-297 AEGYGLKAE
+297 AEGYGLTADVK
-306 VEVVEQYP
+306 VVEQYP
-314 VTVNND
+314 VTANND
-320 AHAQFLGRVAAE
+320 AHAEFVGKVAAD
-332 LFGNEGYMDMPN
+332 LFGEEAFIEMPN

-358 VPGSYAFLG
+358 VPGSYIFLG
-367 ASVDQDFTKSEVN
+367 ASVDQDVTASDVN
-380 HSPRAMF
+380 HSPRAKF

>member
-1 MITHIVQSV
+1 VSNFLA
-10 EAYMSDF
+10 EAK
-17 LTEAR
+17 E
-22 GIQNDLAVVR
+22 IQNDLVTLR
-32 RHIHQEPEIGLDL
+32 RQIHQEPEIGLDL
-45 PKTQAKILAAL
+45 PKTQAKIVAAL
-56 DGLGLEISTGKSLSS
+56 DGLGLEVTTGKGLSA
-71 VTAVLRGGESEK
+71 VTAVLRGSKSNK

-90 MDALPV
+90 MDALPI
-96 TELADLPY
+96 TELTDLAY

-110 VMHACGHD
+110 AMHACGHD
-118 LHVAMLIGAAKLLT
+118 LHVAMLIGAAKLLV
-132 KNKSKLNGDVVFMFQ
+132 KNKSQLNGDVVFMFQ

-159 IKEGVLSVGGR
+159 IKEGVLTASGR
-170 KADATYGLHVMSS
+170 KADATYGIHVMSS
-183 SIPTGS
+183 AAPAGVFS
-189 FTTKPGTMMASS
+189 TKGGTMMASS

-213 HGSQPHTAKDPIPVA
+213 QGSQPHTAKDPIPVS

-234 LQLLITRSFS
+234 LQLMITRSFD

-281 NRSRIQIEAV
+281 NRTRIQSEAV

-306 VEVVEQYP
+306 VKVVEQYP

-320 AHAQFLGRVAAE
+320 AHANFVGKVAAD
-332 LFGNEGYMDMPN
+332 LFGKEAYMEMPH

-358 VPGSYAFLG
+358 VPGSYVFLG
-367 ASVDQDFTKSEVN
+367 ASVDQDFMNSEVN
-380 HSPRAMF
+380 HSPRAKF
-387 DDAVLYRGAALLSEL
+387 DDAVLYRGTTLLSEL

>member
-1 MITHIVQSV
+1 M
-10 EAYMSDF
+10 ADF
-17 LTEAR
+17 LTEASE
-22 GIQNDLAVVR
+22 IQNELAAVR

-45 PKTQAKILAAL
+45 PKTQAKIVAAL
-56 DGLGLEISTGKSLSS
+56 EDLGLEVSTGKALSS
-71 VTAVLRGGESEK
+71 VTAVLRAGDSKK

-110 VMHACGHD
+110 AMHACGHD
-118 LHVAMLIGAAKLLT
+118 LHVAMLIGAAKLLV
-132 KNKSKLNGDVVFMFQ
+132 KNKSQLNGDVVFMFQ

-159 IKEGVLSVGGR
+159 IKEGVLTASGR
-170 KADATYGLHVMSS
+170 KADTTYGLHVMSS
-183 SIPTGS
+183 SIPTGV

-207 VVGMGG
+207 VIGMGG

-228 AEMVSA
+228 AEMISA
-234 LQLLITRSFS
+234 LQLMITRSFD

-275 RTFSAE
+275 RTFSPE
-281 NRSRIQIEAV
+281 NRARIQTEAV

-306 VEVVEQYP
+306 VKVVEQYP

-320 AHAQFLGRVAAE
+320 AHAQFVGRVAAE
-332 LFGNEGYMDMPN
+332 LFGADGYMDMPH
-344 PIAGAEDYSRVLEE
+344 PIAGAEDYSRVLEA
-358 VPGSYAFLG
+358 VPGSYIFLG
-367 ASVDQDFTKSEVN
+367 ASVDKDFTKSEVN

-387 DDAVLYRGAALLSEL
+387 DDSVLYRGAALLSEL

-407 NEMV
+407 NEMA

>member
-1 MITHIVQSV
+1 VSNFLA
-10 EAYMSDF
+10 EAK
-17 LTEAR
+17 E
-22 GIQNDLAVVR
+22 IQNDLVTLR
-32 RHIHQEPEIGLDL
+32 RQIHQEPEIGLDL
-45 PKTQAKILAAL
+45 PKTQAKIVAAL
-56 DGLGLEISTGKSLSS
+56 DGLGLEVTTGKGLSA
-71 VTAVLRGGESEK
+71 VTAVLRGSKSNK

-90 MDALPV
+90 MDALPI
-96 TELADLPY
+96 TELTDLAY

-110 VMHACGHD
+110 AMHACGHD
-118 LHVAMLIGAAKLLT
+118 LHVAMLIGAAKLLV
-132 KNKSKLNGDVVFMFQ
+132 KNKSQLNGDVVFMFQ

-159 IKEGVLSVGGR
+159 IKEGVLTASGR
-170 KADATYGLHVMSS
+170 KADATYGIHVMSS
-183 SIPTGS
+183 AAPAGVFS
-189 FTTKPGTMMASS
+189 TKGGTMMASS

-228 AEMVSA
+228 AETVSA
-234 LQLLITRSFS
+234 LQLMITRSFD

-281 NRSRIQIEAV
+281 NRTRIQSEAV

-306 VEVVEQYP
+306 VKVVEQYP

-320 AHAQFLGRVAAE
+320 AHANFVGKVAAD
-332 LFGNEGYMDMPN
+332 LFGKEAYMEMPH

-358 VPGSYAFLG
+358 VPGSYVFLG
-367 ASVDQDFTKSEVN
+367 ASVDQDFMNSEVN
-380 HSPRAMF
+380 HSPRAKF
-387 DDAVLYRGAALLSEL
+387 DDAVLYRGTTLLSEL